1 MKDVLSLFVR
11 RLAVSLACGT
21 LLVAVWLWT
30 AGVIYLLGAVC
41 LGYVAAGVCIW
52 TLVWRTWR
60 AAGLSQLAAKRQMWW
75 GLAVRLGMLTGV
87 LLVAVKI
94 SVPVFYG
101 TVLGFGLCYGLAMA
115 QFLRL
120 AWEQNKHG
128 GRA

>member
-1 MKDVLSLFVR
+1 MGEEYER
-11 RLAVSLACGT
+11 RLIPVRA
-21 LLVAVWLWT
+21 
-30 AGVIYLLGAVC
+30 
-41 LGYVAAGVCIW
+41 AAGSQPGLRHAARGGLALDS
-52 TLVWRTWR
+52 LVWRTWR